1 MAATY
6 AALADP
12 VTAVVDLLN
21 NNWSE
26 VASGVGNNLV
36 SSGGTLK
43 IDESWDLGKYN
54 LKNND
59 IIRCYETSGGH
70 EMLGIGK
77 GVDRHRAS
85 IAIDIS
91 TSVSRDRLRKLYT
104 GVVHLIH
111 AARSDS
117 LAAAPFSSHASTS
130 DYASIILTS
139 RTDQSDRNRRWYRY
153 VLNCDITS
161 YEVVN

>member
-26 VASGVGNNLV
+26 VASGVGNNLT
-36 SSGGTLK
+36 SAGGTLK
-43 IDESWDLGKYN
+43 IDESWDMGKYN

-59 IIRCYETSGGH
+59 IIRCYETAANH

-77 GVDRHRAS
+77 GMDKHTAT
-85 IAIDIS
+85 ITIDIS
-91 TSVSRDRLRKLYT
+91 TGVSRDRLRKLYT

-111 AARSDS
+111 AARSNS

-130 DYASIILTS
+130 DYASIKLLS
-139 RTDQSDRNRRWYRY
+139 RTDQSDKQRRWFRY